1 MAVISQNSVIYLC
14 LTDTSSREVTLFCL
28 VPNLHFSSQPTSSL
42 HHLSDFMSP
51 HPHPHLLC
59 HSPALAT
66 LALSFCPR
74 DVPATC
80 RVFAWTVLSACNSF
94 LPAVSEA
101 YLLCVFKALQSQGAQ
116 SLASETNQTSYLPRL
131 PTRFQYQPLPPEPQE
146 SGFPYFVPWYVSSG
160 VATVPPADRISQCSS
175 SMNVEP
181 MSASPPLYTLVTLV
195 THFTIN
201 PNPCLQFRARTQAW
215 TYPSPPGYSAD
226 T

>member
-14 LTDTSSREVTLFCL
+14 LSDTSSREVTLFCL

-51 HPHPHLLC
+51 PPP
-59 HSPALAT
+59 S
-66 LALSFCPR
+66 ALSFSCLSHTGFVFLSQCTEMFLPR
-74 DVPATC
+74 I

-160 VATVPPADRISQCSS
+160 VATVPPTDWISQCSS
-175 SMNVEP
+175 SMN
-181 MSASPPLYTLVTLV
+181 
-195 THFTIN
+195 
-201 PNPCLQFRARTQAW
+201 
-215 TYPSPPGYSAD
+215 D
-226 T
+226 